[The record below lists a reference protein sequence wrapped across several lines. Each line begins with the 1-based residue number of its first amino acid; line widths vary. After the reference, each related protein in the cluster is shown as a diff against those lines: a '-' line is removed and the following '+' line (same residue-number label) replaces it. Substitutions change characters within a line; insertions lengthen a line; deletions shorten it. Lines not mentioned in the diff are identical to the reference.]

1 MTTRRAAM
9 AAGVCLLLL
18 VAGCTAPTGETATP
32 PGLSADGVTDPSE
45 LVRAHTTTLQSQS
58 FTVHTTS
65 TMRGPEGNYRV
76 VSNRTWRID
85 PTDTVRGHV
94 VSTSRVVGDAPA
106 QYDARP
112 AEVSTWRA
120 GPTTYRRVR
129 TGDDATYR
137 RVALF
142 NSSVKLSAALQRQAI
157 YRLHTRTNATVEPV
171 SRDGRRLYRVTAS
184 LNDTAVTTNASMTM
198 LVDAEGVVRRLRTTQ
213 TVQYRSGTRVITRTV
228 RITDVGSTTVDRP
241 DWYSTA
247 VAEAGDPTP
256 TPGAA
261 HARARG
267 SDGSS

>member
-1 MTTRRAAM
+1 MTTRRVAM
-9 AAGVCLLLL
+9 AVGVCLLLL
-18 VAGCTAPTGETATP
+18 GAGCTAPTSETAP
-32 PGLSADGVTDPSE
+32 PGLSADGVTDPGE
-45 LVRAHTTTLQSQS
+45 LVRAHTDTLRSQS

-65 TMRGPEGNYRV
+65 TMHGPEGDYRV
-76 VSNRTWRID
+76 VSNRTWRLD

-94 VSTSRVVGDAPA
+94 VSRSRTVGDAPA

-112 AEVSTWRA
+112 DEVATWRA

-129 TGDDATYR
+129 TAGNVTYR

-157 YRLHTRTNATVEPV
+157 YRLHTRTNATVEPI
-171 SRDGRRLYRVTAS
+171 SRDGRRLYRVTAA

-198 LVDAEGVVRRLRTTQ
+198 LVDADGVVRRLRTTQ

-241 DWYSTA
+241 DWYPTA
-247 VAEAGDPTP
+247 VAEAGEST
-256 TPGAA
+256 
-261 HARARG
+261 
-267 SDGSS
+267 